1 MESPSTQISII
12 FIVGI
17 SFVFLVFFYI
27 FGFLLLYERKRQRHK
42 STIKDLEISNQKNL
56 LTAVINAQENE
67 KEYFAEEL
75 HDSIGQLLSTIN
87 LNLNTLKHHFA
98 AIENLHPDAKNN
110 LDLTHEITRTAIQEV
125 RNISQKLMPVIL
137 NDFGLNAALIDMVH
151 KINEAGNLHVILK
164 YELGEERLSAELE
177 KALFRIS
184 QELLNNTIKHAKANH
199 VTIQIKAQ
207 PQTILYNYTDDGI
220 GFDKTEVKGGSV
232 GLKSI
237 ESRVNSVKGQL
248 IIESEKK
255 MGIKVHISLPKL

>member
-1 MESPSTQISII
+1 MEPTSTQISIV
-12 FIVGI
+12 FIVGT
-17 SFVFLVFFYI
+17 SFMLLVFFYI

-87 LNLNTLKHHFA
+87 LNLNTLKYHCSL
-98 AIENLHPDAKNN
+98 IESLPAVVNKDLE
-110 LDLTHEITRTAIQEV
+110 LTHEITRTAIQEV

-151 KINEAGNLHVILK
+151 KINEAGNLRVELN
-164 YELGEERLSAELE
+164 YALGEERLSPEME

-184 QELLNNTIKHAKANH
+184 QELLNNTMKHAKAKY
-199 VTIQIKAQ
+199 VTIEIKNESDL
-207 PQTILYNYTDDGI
+207 ILYNYTDDGI
-220 GFDKTEVKGGSV
+220 GFEKTDIRGGSV

-255 MGIKVHISLPKL
+255 LGIKVYISLPKP

>member
-1 MESPSTQISII
+1 MQPTSTQISII
-12 FIVGI
+12 FIVGT
-17 SFVFLVFFYI
+17 SFMVLVFFYI
-27 FGFLLLYERKRQRHK
+27 FGFLLIYERKRQRHK
-42 STIKDLEISNQKNL
+42 STIKDLEITNQKKL

-87 LNLNTLKHHFA
+87 LNLNTLKHHFSS
-98 AIENLHPDAKNN
+98 IEHLHPDAKHN

-137 NDFGLNAALIDMVH
+137 NDFGLRAALLDMVH
-151 KINEAGNLHVILK
+151 KINEAGNLYVELQDQ
-164 YELGEERLSAELE
+164 LGEERLSAEIE

-184 QELLNNTIKHAKANH
+184 QELLNNTMKHAKAKR
-199 VTIQIKAQ
+199 VTIHITEG
-207 PQTILYNYTDDGI
+207 PDLILYNYTDDGI
-220 GFDKTEVKGGSV
+220 GFVKTEVRGGSV